1 MTGVTIHGI
10 IIRNL
15 YGNGAV
21 MKIIKRVLEEELK
34 KALLTQEEYE
44 KAMAALPRGVLVKK
58 YVKGYQYYYLMTR
71 EKGKVRFEYKGKLP
85 GRDVKYHDSVKKDRA
100 RYRQLLA
107 EVRRRIAFIKKTLRG
122 QELRV
127 VS

>member
-21 MKIIKRVLEEELK
+21 MKIIKGVLEEELK

-71 EKGKVRFEYKGKLP
+71 EKGKVRFEYKGKLL

>member
-1 MTGVTIHGI
+1 
-10 IIRNL
+10 
-15 YGNGAV
+15 
-21 MKIIKRVLEEELK
+21 MKIIKGVLEEELK

-71 EKGKVRFEYKGKLP
+71 EKGKVRFEYKGKLL